1 VKTAIEIPGAVIFP
15 AADGA
20 PVIYAHMSRE
30 SVEEI
35 ACELPAALVLIDCDW
50 DRDLTPWAAARVFK
64 GGNDFA
70 GQADAHLERIA
81 RDIIPAAEAALG
93 YTPPWRGIAGYSLGG
108 LFAVYAVWKSTLFS
122 RAASMSGSLWYDGF
136 TDFLADNTPRA
147 LPDAVYLS
155 VGERESRTRNA
166 RMAEVERC
174 TELAAARLRS
184 LGCKTEYN
192 VVPGGHF
199 DDVGIRITNG
209 IEFITR

>member
-1 VKTAIEIPGAVIFP
+1 MKTVIEIPGAVIFP

-20 PVIYAHMSRE
+20 PVIYAHMNRE

-35 ACELPAALVLIDCDW
+35 AGELPAVLVLIDCDW
-50 DRDLTPWAAARVFK
+50 DRDLAPWAAERVFK
-64 GGNDFA
+64 GGSDFA
-70 GQADAHLERIA
+70 GQADAHLERVA

-136 TDFLADNTPRA
+136 ADFLADNAPCTAPSH
-147 LPDAVYLS
+147 VYLS
-155 VGERESRTRNA
+155 VGEREKRTRNS
-166 RMAEVERC
+166 RMAAVERC
-174 TELAAARLRS
+174 TELAAMRLRS
-184 LGCKTEYN
+184 LGYAVEYN

-199 DDVGIRITNG
+199 DDVGARIMKG
-209 IEFITR
+209 LEFITR